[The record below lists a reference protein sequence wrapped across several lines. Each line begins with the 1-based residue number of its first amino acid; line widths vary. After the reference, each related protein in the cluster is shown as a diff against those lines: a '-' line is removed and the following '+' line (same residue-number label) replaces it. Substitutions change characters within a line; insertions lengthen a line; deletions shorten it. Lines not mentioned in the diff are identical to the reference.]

1 MWDITPG
8 EELRRTEVHA
18 RYKGNRQAGI
28 APTKTEVF
36 LFSNPSRG
44 RKVGYFDGW
53 GADGCY
59 HYTGEGQ
66 HGDQEMTRGNS
77 AILGHQERGRALH
90 LFESVAR
97 SVVAYVGQFALATDP
112 AWYYRDAPDANGE
125 IRSVIMFRLKPLGT
139 VASLG
144 EQIPLTPTSDDVVQ
158 DVEIEKQHTERMVVS
173 PNLEEREA
181 ERREAPLVTAYRD
194 HLKAQGHNVTRK
206 KIVPAGEVRPLF
218 TDLHDTTDNVLI
230 EAKGSVTRE
239 AVRMAIGQLYDYRRY
254 IKPTPSLA
262 VLLPSRPREDL
273 IELCN
278 LSGASV
284 IWRNGETF
292 DQRTA

>member
-8 EELRRTEVHA
+8 QQLKRTA
-18 RYKGNRQAGI
+18 LQDRYGGNRQRGI
-28 APTKTEVF
+28 APSKTNIF

-53 GADGCY
+53 GTDGCY
-59 HYTGEGQ
+59 HYAGEGQ
-66 HGDQEMTRGNS
+66 KGDQEMTQGNL
-77 AILGHQERGRALH
+77 AILKHEQAGRALH
-90 LFESVAR
+90 LFDSVAR
-97 SVVAYVGQFALATDP
+97 GVVEYVGQFTLATDS
-112 AWYYRDAPDANGE
+112 AWYYTDAPDAKNE

-139 VASLG
+139 AAPVG
-144 EQIPLTPTSDDVVQ
+144 EKIALTPTDDDVVE
-158 DVEIEKQHTERMVVS
+158 DVDIEKQHTERMVIS
-173 PNLEEREA
+173 PKSEEREA
-181 ERREAPLVTAYRD
+181 ERREAPLVAKYKG
-194 HLKAQGHNVTRK
+194 HLEGQGHTVTRK
-206 KIVPAGEVRPLF
+206 KITPAGEAKPLF

-239 AVRMAIGQLYDYRRY
+239 AIRMAIGQLYDYRRY

-284 IWRNGETF
+284 IWRDGETF
-292 DQRTA
+292 SLSAA

>member
-28 APTKTEVF
+28 APTESGVF

-44 RKVGYFDGW
+44 RKVGYVDGW

-66 HGDQEMTRGNS
+66 QGDQEMTRGNL
-77 AILGHQERGRALH
+77 AILEHEQRGRALH

-97 SVVAYVGQFALATDP
+97 SVVGYVGQFTLAKDP
-112 AWYYRDAPDANGE
+112 AWYYRDAPDANRE

-139 VASLG
+139 AAPIG
-144 EQIPLTPTSDDVVQ
+144 EKIALTPTDDDVVE
-158 DVEIEKQHTERMVVS
+158 DVEIEQQHTERMVIS
-173 PNLEEREA
+173 PKSEEREA
-181 ERREAPLVTAYRD
+181 ERREAPLVAKYRD
-194 HLKAQGHNVTRK
+194 HLEMQGHTVTRK
-206 KIVPAGEVRPLF
+206 KIIPAGEARPLF

-239 AVRMAIGQLYDYRRY
+239 AIRMAIGQLYDYRRY

-262 VLLPSRPREDL
+262 ILLPSRPREDL

-284 IWRNGETF
+284 IWRDGDTF
-292 DQRTA
+292 GRSAA